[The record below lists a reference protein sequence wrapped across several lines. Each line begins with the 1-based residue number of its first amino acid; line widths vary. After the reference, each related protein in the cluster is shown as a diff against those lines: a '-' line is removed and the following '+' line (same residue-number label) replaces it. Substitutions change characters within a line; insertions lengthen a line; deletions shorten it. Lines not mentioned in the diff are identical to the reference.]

1 MKAGGEHDRS
11 PRLDTTLM
19 KPNRSDLSRATTRTP
34 IVLVTVLVLLTALA
48 GTVWAAWGPALLRAP
63 GLAILPRAEATA
75 TPTRTPRPLTPVPT
89 AVPLALDIVL
99 PTATPQPVP
108 TPQPIVTPEPL
119 PADLAAIVARYGM
132 DPERRFIVVDLAAQ
146 KMTTWDPHAGQPLRQ
161 MPVSTGDEARGYR
174 TLAWYGLV
182 GDYWGTFSSFGVYAD
197 EGWYLFQDAGS
208 ILIHGAPY
216 KLVNGQKVYQ
226 DMDALGAY
234 PASRGCIR
242 LAPQD
247 AIWFTQWQPQGV
259 PIVILPRDW
268 SERTGGD

>member
-1 MKAGGEHDRS
+1 MNPKR
-11 PRLDTTLM
+11 T
-19 KPNRSDLSRATTRTP
+19 DLSRATLRTP
-34 IVLVTVLVLLTALA
+34 LVLMAALILLIALA
-48 GTVWAAWGPALLRAP
+48 GTVWAAWGPVLVRAP
-63 GLAILPRAEATA
+63 GLAILSRAEATA
-75 TPTRTPRPLTPVPT
+75 TPTRTPRPIMPTP
-89 AVPLALDIVL
+89 AIDLLAPEIIA
-99 PTATPQPVP
+99 PAATPQPTAP
-108 TPQPIVTPEPL
+108 PQPVVTPEPM
-119 PADLAAIVARYGM
+119 PAELAAIVARYGM

-146 KMTTWDPHAGQPLRQ
+146 KMTIWDPAAGANLAGKRLRE
-161 MPVSTGDEARGYR
+161 MPVSTGDETRGYR

-216 KLVNGQKVYQ
+216 KLVNGQKVYE

-242 LAPQD
+242 LAPED
-247 AIWFTQWQPQGV
+247 AHWFTEWQPQGV
-259 PIVILPRDW
+259 PIAILPQDW